1 MVIFLCRDEFNSI
14 LCGVYDAWMSRL
26 GHENVKLQL
35 EGRGNL
41 EMFSTY
47 RQVEESD
54 DKCNKV
60 ITAIKTKIS
69 SQVYEYVYKAALCE
83 DQQKADKIYR
93 FLIYGFHYGKKVVD
107 MLQIDSVFQVFKLC
121 RFIGNEAHFH
131 VEFLRFSQMEQG
143 ILLSRIGPKNDVL
156 SLIAP
161 HFADRLSGEN
171 WIIYDEN
178 RKKAALH
185 GADKGWLIADM
196 DTAEWTKQLEKGT
209 DEEEYRKLWKAFH
222 KSIAI
227 ESRVN
232 PTCQRNHLPLRY
244 RPYMTEFRGGH
255 DW

>member
-1 MVIFLCRDEFNSI
+1 MVIFLCGDEVGSI

-35 EGRGNL
+35 RDRGNL
-41 EMFSTY
+41 EMFATY
-47 RQVEESD
+47 REVAEDEKKLD
-54 DKCNKV
+54 KV

-69 SQVYEYVYKAALCE
+69 DQAYEYVYKAALCNDE
-83 DQQKADKIYR
+83 DKADKIYR
-93 FLIYGFHYGKKVVD
+93 FLIYGFHFGRKIID
-107 MLQIDSVFQVFKLC
+107 MLQIEAVYEIFQLC

-131 VEFLRFSQMEQG
+131 LEFLRFSQMEQG

-196 DTAEWTKQLEKGT
+196 DTASWAKQLEKET

-227 ESRVN
+227 GERTN

-244 RPYMTEFRGGH
+244 RPYMTEF
-255 DW
+255 